1 MQLVLAGFA
10 LKIGINEGANGQVCP
25 PIYMIKKDKNPKI
38 AEEQKRDHAL
48 YFVAD
53 GEPGFSEAHNRAVI
67 AGTIKKYEAKRKLKM
82 KEYRDQIAERSDAVA
97 TYLTSRIA
105 EGNTPIEKYFGK
117 KMMSHLRGEKI
128 LQILKG
134 FYTIGGKKRKL
145 YLPN

>member
-1 MQLVLAGFA
+1 
-10 LKIGINEGANGQVCP
+10 
-25 PIYMIKKDKNPKI
+25 
-38 AEEQKRDHAL
+38 
-48 YFVAD
+48 
-53 GEPGFSEAHNRAVI
+53 
-67 AGTIKKYEAKRKLKM
+67 M